1 LQIAALHAEIQFF
14 FPPPLLPLVWKELIA
29 ITKFIVRWR
38 VESAEQ
44 ALQSLAEDTR
54 DKKIQKHLV
63 AFDLGMLHLQRS
75 VFAMAVSLA
84 HALEQLGIQ
93 RKAAAVSIQL
103 YLTSIYTSLIAAVRN
118 RIDMLLMAVA
128 TTVISAAA
136 LGSIMSI
143 FAPQGLLLFC
153 VAALVAVLLTPII
166 AVYVPEPGPYP
177 LWPSAF
183 MIAGAV
189 AGALLGGVKGYL
201 LGIAAAAVPQTVVWF
216 KHWRRY
222 EKEIARID
230 QVVEGAKEDIA
241 AGRTHLAQTAKEI
254 YEHVKAVGSYDLEI
268 QTRELLLYNARYLS
282 EIRGLAK
289 ERALAIAVLFIA
301 SALVAKFTV
310 ATIFSIEALKQLEKV
325 QAPPG
330 VELPK
335 FETPDLSLLGWFVPP
350 VAVLVGRMFDSYAA
364 VAPFALVMS
373 LAAFFIT

>member
-1 LQIAALHAEIQFF
+1 M
-14 FPPPLLPLVWKELIA
+14 WKELIA
-29 ITKFIVRWR
+29 ITKFVVRWR
-38 VESAEQ
+38 VEPAEQ

-75 VFAMAVSLA
+75 VLAMVVSLA
-84 HALEQLGIQ
+84 HALEQLGVQ

-103 YLTSIYTSLIAAVRN
+103 YLTSIYTSLIAAARS
-118 RIDMLLMAVA
+118 RIDMFLMAIA

-136 LGSIMSI
+136 LGSLMAI
-143 FAPQGLLLFC
+143 FAPQGLLLFS
-153 VAALVAVLLTPII
+153 VAAVAAVLLTPVI
-166 AVYVPEPGPYP
+166 ASYVPEPGPYP
-177 LWPSAF
+177 LWPSAV
-183 MIAGAV
+183 MMAGALV
-189 AGALLGGVKGYL
+189 GALLGGAKGYL
-201 LGIAAAAVPQTVVWF
+201 LGTAAGAVPQTVYWAR
-216 KHWRRY
+216 HWRRY

-230 QVVEGAKEDIA
+230 QVIEGAKEDIA
-241 AGRTHLAQTAKEI
+241 AGRTHMAQIAKEV

-282 EIRGLAK
+282 EIRGIAK

-301 SALVAKFTV
+301 SVLVAKFAV

-330 VELPK
+330 VEFPR
-335 FETPDLSLLGWFVPP
+335 FQAPDLSLLGWFVPP

-364 VAPFALVMS
+364 VAPFAIAMS
-373 LAAFFIT
+373 LAAFLII

>member
-1 LQIAALHAEIQFF
+1 M
-14 FPPPLLPLVWKELIA
+14 WKELIA

-75 VFAMAVSLA
+75 VFSMVVSLA

-103 YLTSIYTSLIAAVRN
+103 YLTSIYTSLITAVRN
-118 RIDMLLMAVA
+118 RIDMFLMAVA
-128 TTVISAAA
+128 TTIISAAA

-166 AVYVPEPGPYP
+166 SVYVPEPGPYP

-183 MIAGAV
+183 MIAGAT

-201 LGIAAAAVPQTVVWF
+201 LGVAAAAVPQTVVWF

-241 AGRTHLAQTAKEI
+241 AGRTHLAQIAKEV

-282 EIRGLAK
+282 EIRGIAK
-289 ERALAIAVLFIA
+289 ERALTIAVLFIA
-301 SALVAKFTV
+301 AILVAKFVV
-310 ATIFSIEALKQLEKV
+310 ASIFSIEALKQLEKV
-325 QAPPG
+325 QSPPG

-364 VAPFALVMS
+364 VAPFALAMS
-373 LAAFFIT
+373 LATFFII

>member
-1 LQIAALHAEIQFF
+1 
-14 FPPPLLPLVWKELIA
+14 VWKELIA
-29 ITKFIVRWR
+29 ITKFVVRWR
-38 VESAEQ
+38 VEPAEQ

-75 VFAMAVSLA
+75 VFAMVVSLA

-103 YLTSIYTSLIAAVRN
+103 YLTSIYTSLIAAVRS
-118 RIDMLLMAVA
+118 RIDMLLMVIA

-136 LGSIMSI
+136 LGSLMSI
-143 FAPQGLLLFC
+143 FAPQGLMLFSIAA
-153 VAALVAVLLTPII
+153 VAAVLLTPII
-166 AVYVPEPGPYP
+166 SAYVPEPGPYP
-177 LWPSAF
+177 LRPSAL
-183 MIAGAV
+183 MLIGALV
-189 AGALLGGVKGYL
+189 GALLGGVKGYL
-201 LGIAAAAVPQTVVWF
+201 LGVAAGAVPQAVFWF
-216 KHWRRY
+216 RYWRRY

-230 QVVEGAKEDIA
+230 QVIEGAKEDIA
-241 AGRTHLAQTAKEI
+241 AGRTHLAQVAREV

-282 EIRGLAK
+282 EIRSIAK
-289 ERALAIAVLFIA
+289 ERALTIAVLFIA
-301 SALVAKFTV
+301 AVLVAKFVV

-330 VELPK
+330 VEFPK
-335 FETPDLSLLGWFVPP
+335 FQMPDLSLLGWFVPP

-364 VAPFALVMS
+364 VAPFALAMS
-373 LAAFFIT
+373 MAALLII

>member
-1 LQIAALHAEIQFF
+1 M
-14 FPPPLLPLVWKELIA
+14 WKELIA

-75 VFAMAVSLA
+75 VFSMVVSLA

-103 YLTSIYTSLIAAVRN
+103 YLTSIYTSLITAVRN
-118 RIDMLLMAVA
+118 RIDMFLMAVA
-128 TTVISAAA
+128 TTIISAAA

-166 AVYVPEPGPYP
+166 SVYVPEPGPYP